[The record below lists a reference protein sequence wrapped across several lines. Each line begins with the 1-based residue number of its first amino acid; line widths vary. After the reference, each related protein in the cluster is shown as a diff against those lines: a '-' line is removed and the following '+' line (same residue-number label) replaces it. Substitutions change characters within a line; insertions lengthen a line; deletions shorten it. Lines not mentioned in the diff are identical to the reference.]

1 MHLRDRIAELV
12 AIPSVSAVRPEL
24 DMPNRPVVDKLAGW
38 CESLGFTVEVLPV
51 DARGEKAN
59 LVATLGSG
67 PGGLVLA
74 GHTDTVPFDSGQW
87 KSDPFRLTDDGD
99 QLVGL
104 GVCDMKAFF
113 ALALE
118 AASSFRASEL
128 REPLILVGT
137 SDEESGMD
145 GAKALVRGGKPR
157 ARAAVIGEPTS
168 LRPVR
173 AQKGVSME
181 RLYLRGLSGH
191 SSDPAN
197 GRSALEGMRLSLDAL
212 AEVRAVLQREHRND
226 AFRPP
231 VPTLNLGRIAGGD
244 NPNRICADCEL
255 LFDLRLLPG
264 MDDAVV
270 RETIRRAVERAIAGS
285 GLSMELAPLHEA
297 IPPFETPASAEIV
310 GVVERLTGAPAEAV
324 PFGTEAPFLAELTP
338 EVVVLGP
345 GDIQVAHQPGERLAL
360 ARLEPCVR
368 ILREL
373 VAERC
378 VRR

>member
-1 MHLRDRIAELV
+1 MRIVDRIAELV

-24 DMPNRPVVDKLAGW
+24 DMPNRPVVDRLGEWLESAG
-38 CESLGFTVEVLPV
+38 FVVDILPV
-51 DARGEKAN
+51 DARGQKAN

-74 GHTDTVPFDSGQW
+74 GHTDTVPYDAGQW
-87 KSDPFRLTDDGD
+87 KSDPFRLTNDGAE
-99 QLVGL
+99 LVGL

-118 AASSFRASEL
+118 AASSFRGADL
-128 REPLILVGT
+128 REPLIIVAT
-137 SDEESGMD
+137 CDEESGMD

-181 RLYLRGLSGH
+181 RLFIRGLSGH

-197 GRSALEGMRLSLDAL
+197 GRSALEGMHLAMGAI
-212 AEVRAVLQREHRND
+212 AEVRAILQREHRND
-226 AFRPP
+226 AFKPP
-231 VPTLNLGRIAGGD
+231 VPTLNFGSIRGGD

-255 LFDLRLLPG
+255 QFDLRLLPG
-264 MDDAVV
+264 MDDGVV
-270 RETIRRAVERAIAGS
+270 RATLRRAIDRALEGS
-285 GLSMELAPLHEA
+285 GLSVELAPLHDA
-297 IPPFETPASAEIV
+297 IPPFETPATAEIV

-324 PFGTEAPFLAELTP
+324 PFGTEAPFLAQLTP

-345 GDIQVAHQPGERLAL
+345 GDITVAHQPGERLAL
-360 ARLEPCVR
+360 ARIEPCVR

-373 VAERC
+373 IAERC
-378 VRR
+378 GKR

>member
-1 MHLRDRIAELV
+1 MRIVSRIAELV

-24 DMPNRPVVDKLAGW
+24 DMPNRAVVDKLGEWLEGAG
-38 CESLGFTVEVLPV
+38 FVVEVMPI
-51 DARGEKAN
+51 DERGHKAN

-67 PGGLVLA
+67 PGGLVFA
-74 GHTDTVPFDSGQW
+74 GHTDTVPYDGGQW
-87 KSDPFRLTDDGD
+87 KRDPFTLTEDGD

-118 AASSFRASEL
+118 AASSFRAADL
-128 REPLILVGT
+128 REPLILVAT
-137 SDEESGMD
+137 ADEESGMD
-145 GAKALVRGGKPR
+145 GAKALVRTGRPR
-157 ARAAVIGEPTS
+157 ARAAIIGEPTS

-197 GRSALEGMRLSLDAL
+197 GRSALEGMRLAMDAI

-226 AFRPP
+226 AFTPP
-231 VPTLNLGRIAGGD
+231 VPTMNLGSIRGGD

-255 LFDLRLLPG
+255 QFDLRLLPG

-270 RETIRRAVERAIAGS
+270 RATLRRAIDRALEGS
-285 GLSMELAPLHEA
+285 GLIVELAPLHPA
-297 IPPFETPASAEIV
+297 IPPYETPANAEIV

-324 PFGTEAPFLAELTP
+324 PFGTEAPFLAQLTP

-345 GDIQVAHQPGERLAL
+345 GDIAVAHQPGERLAL
-360 ARLEPCVR
+360 ARIEPCVR

-373 VAERC
+373 IAERC
-378 VRR
+378 AKH